1 MNDDISP
8 AFLQWQTCS
17 GSFITAPVIRCISRT
32 FVPPLPIILP
42 TCSGTDSLLTDTSS
56 KKIILPPVG
65 TGPWSPPSA
74 GCRHCPRR
82 ILPPAASGR
91 SGTGPS
97 TAPRARPRWW
107 RGAAAPLRPPRTPPP
122 PQLRPDQLQR
132 RPPVQLPRCRRQR
145 PPPPPG
151 RRSLQRTRKILWCC
165 EYGSPLSLKHLYYYN
180 HFIIFDFK
188 S

>member
-1 MNDDISP
+1 MTNLLWKFYHSP
-8 AFLQWQTCS
+8 GNSLHFPNIRASLADNSAHLQWNR
-17 GSFITAPVIRCISRT
+17 FA
-32 FVPPLPIILP
+32 
-42 TCSGTDSLLTDTSS
+42 TDWHQQQEDH
-56 KKIILPPVG
+56 KIIFPPAG

-82 ILPPAASGR
+82 TLPPAASGR

-122 PQLRPDQLQR
+122 PQLRPDQLPR
-132 RPPVQLPRCRRQR
+132 RPPAQLRRCCRQR